1 MATRIFKKTLLRI
14 DFGKI
19 IRTQRENMS
28 MTQELL
34 AEKSDLTTNYVGSVE
49 RGERNVGLE
58 VIYKLAKA
66 LNTHPKNLL
75 PDYTGG
81 KTGIPGGGK

>member
-1 MATRIFKKTLLRI
+1 MVTRIFKKTLLRI
-14 DFGKI
+14 EFGNI
-19 IRTQRENMS
+19 IRSKREAMS

-34 AEKSDLTTNYVGSVE
+34 AEKSDLTTNYVGSIE

-58 VIYKLAKA
+58 VIYKLAEA
-66 LNTHPKNLL
+66 LNVHPKGLL

-81 KTGIPGGGK
+81 KIGIPGGGK

>member
-1 MATRIFKKTLLRI
+1 MAKRVFKKSLLQKE
-14 DFGKI
+14 FGNI
-19 IRTQRENMS
+19 IRAKRENMS

-34 AEKSDLTTNYVGSVE
+34 AEKSDLTTNYIGSLE
-49 RGERNVGLE
+49 RGERNVGLV
-58 VIYKLAKA
+58 VIYKLAEA
-66 LNTHPKNLL
+66 LNTHAKNLL

>member
-1 MATRIFKKTLLRI
+1 MVTRIFKKTLLGI
-14 DFGKI
+14 EFGKI
-19 IRTQRENMS
+19 IRAHRENMS

-34 AEKSDLTTNYVGSVE
+34 AEKSDLTTNYIGSVE

-58 VIYKLAKA
+58 VIYKLAEA

-75 PDYTGG
+75 PPYKGG

>member
-1 MATRIFKKTLLRI
+1 MGTRIFKKTLLRVQ
-14 DFGKI
+14 FGRIVRDK
-19 IRTQRENMS
+19 RESMS

-34 AEKSDLTTNYVGSVE
+34 AEKSDLTTNYIGSIE

-58 VIYKLAKA
+58 VIYKLAQA
-66 LNTHPKNLL
+66 LDTHPKNLL

-81 KTGIPGGGK
+81 KTGVPGGGK

>member
-1 MATRIFKKTLLRI
+1 MGIRVFKKTLLGI
-14 DFGKI
+14 QFGKI
-19 IRTQRENMS
+19 VRAKREAMS

-34 AEKSDLTTNYVGSVE
+34 AEKSDLTTNYIGSLE

-58 VIYKLAKA
+58 VIYKLAEA
-66 LNTHPKNLL
+66 LQTDPKNLL